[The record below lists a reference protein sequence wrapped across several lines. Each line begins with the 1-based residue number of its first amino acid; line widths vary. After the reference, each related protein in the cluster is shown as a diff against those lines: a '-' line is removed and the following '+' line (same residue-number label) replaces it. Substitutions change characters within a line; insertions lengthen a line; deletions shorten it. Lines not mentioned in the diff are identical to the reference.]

1 MSVTEPPGAQSGNRG
16 GPLVEIE
23 NLTKVYRVRS
33 GRVITALRDISLT
46 IERGE
51 TLGLVGESGCG
62 KSTLARC
69 LMGLETPTSGSIR
82 FDGNQLVGLSRRQL
96 RPQRRRF
103 QIIFQNPTTSLNPRM
118 TLKAAVAEP
127 LRMHRSDISD
137 PDRAA
142 VELLQEVGLHANM
155 SERRPSFLS
164 GGQRQR
170 VGIARAVAVQPDFLV
185 LDEPTSS
192 LDLSVRAQI
201 LLLLRRIQE
210 QFGLTYLFI
219 SHDLGVIRQMADR
232 VAVMYLGEIVE
243 VASVQDAIYSPSH
256 PYTAG
261 LLAAVP
267 SLESRPHGL
276 ESLRGEAVEPPH
288 QGCPLHPRCPHA
300 MDICRVTKPRLQP
313 LGSTRSVACF
323 LRHPPDNQE
332 ATSAGG

>member
-127 LRMHRSDISD
+127 L
-137 PDRAA
+137 
-142 VELLQEVGLHANM
+142 N
-155 SERRPSFLS
+155 LS
-164 GGQRQR
+164 GAIRTWCA
-170 VGIARAVAVQPDFLV
+170 ARPGGG
-185 LDEPTSS
+185 E
-192 LDLSVRAQI
+192 VRM
-201 LLLLRRIQE
+201 RR
-210 QFGLTYLFI
+210 L
-219 SHDLGVIRQMADR
+219 
-232 VAVMYLGEIVE
+232 
-243 VASVQDAIYSPSH
+243 
-256 PYTAG
+256 
-261 LLAAVP
+261 
-267 SLESRPHGL
+267 
-276 ESLRGEAVEPPH
+276 
-288 QGCPLHPRCPHA
+288 
-300 MDICRVTKPRLQP
+300 
-313 LGSTRSVACF
+313 
-323 LRHPPDNQE
+323 
-332 ATSAGG
+332 